1 MADNFNEGHPGW
13 VITQIADAAAAST
26 GLKPNVVLL
35 HAGTNDMN
43 IPIDPTKAYE
53 RLGTLIDQLNDGWPA
68 AAILVAKIVPAAN
81 SSTMK
86 NINAYNAQISAVV
99 AQRRDAGKHVL
110 LVDMSTP
117 HITLADLKDGLHPT
131 DEGTSSATQNTMADR
146 RKSVLVTGCLRV
158 FATARKA
165 DSIADLT
172 ALGIETLSLE
182 VDKAESI
189 KVVVQDIQHRTGGGL
204 DILVNNAGRNY
215 TVPAL
220 DIDLDEVQQ
229 TFEVNV
235 FAVMRMCREFA
246 PLLIEAKGTIVQ
258 IGSLAGIMPY
268 VFGSVYNASKA
279 ALHAYSNTLR
289 VELAPFGVKVV
300 TIVTGGVKSRIAR
313 TERTLPEGSLYVPID
328 EEYQRRTK
336 HSQEGVMPNETY
348 ARSVA
353 SQVLKSSPPKW
364 VWEGNKAWLVWF
376 IDAFLP
382 KGFMDV
388 VFTRMFNLW
397 KLTDYVSMKKKI

>member
-1 MADNFNEGHPGW
+1 MPLGDSITFGYLSSDGNGYREHLFSQLVAENNDVDMVGSVQAGTMADNFNEGHPGW
-13 VITQIADAAAAST
+13 VITQIAGAAAAST
-26 GLKPNVVLL
+26 GLEPNVVLL

-43 IPIDPTKAYE
+43 IPTDPTKAYE
-53 RLGTLIDQLNDGWPA
+53 RLGALIDQLNHGWPA
-68 AAILVAKIVPAAN
+68 AAILVAQIIPAAN
-81 SSTMK
+81 NSTMT
-86 NINAYNAQISAVV
+86 NINAYNAQIP
-99 AQRRDAGKHVL
+99 G
-110 LVDMSTP
+110 
-117 HITLADLKDGLHPT
+117 
-131 DEGTSSATQNTMADR
+131 
-146 RKSVLVTGCLRV
+146 LRV

-165 DSIADLT
+165 DSIADLA

-182 VDKAESI
+182 VDKPESI
-189 KVVVQDIQHRTGGGL
+189 KVVVQDIQQRTGGGL

-220 DIDLDEVQQ
+220 DIDFDEVQQ

-235 FAVMRMCREFA
+235 FAVMRMCQEFA

-313 TERTLPEGSLYVPID
+313 TERMLPEGSLYVPIE

-336 HSQEGVMPNETY
+336 HSQEGAMPNEAY
-348 ARSVA
+348 ARSVV
-353 SQVLKSSPPKW
+353 SQVLKPSPPKW

-382 KGFMDV
+382 KGFMDL

-397 KLTDYVSMKKKI
+397 KLNDYTSMKKKN